1 MSKPKSLTDKIFD
14 IVSVANK
21 PMTAAEVRRALPDN
35 VEKDEVS
42 SRLTKLAKR
51 CFLFSY
57 KTNRQA
63 STGPR
68 IIKCYSVK
76 PIDDN
81 YYQHGNMFQDLLQ
94 TQ

>member
-1 MSKPKSLTDKIFD
+1 MNKSTSLTDKIFN
-14 IVSVANK
+14 IVLVANK

-63 STGPR
+63 STGPK
-68 IIKCYSVK
+68 IIKCYSAK
-76 PIDDN
+76 PLNDN
-81 YYQHGNMFQDLLQ
+81 SYQQGNMFQDLLQ